1 MKKGKFYHGP
11 VGIGKTKAL
20 KAEFEALDNKSKR
33 WMKARE
39 VALTAE
45 RRGLSGVA
53 TIAESV
59 MHLFIDDLGH
69 ESRTVSYFGTTISPM
84 AELIQAWYDQAQE
97 WPQWNMT
104 IHFTSN
110 LTPDE
115 LRRIYGEFIFD
126 RLIEMCEWVQGDGQ
140 SYRK

>member
-1 MKKGKFYHGP
+1 
-11 VGIGKTKAL
+11 
-20 KAEFEALDNKSKR
+20 
-33 WMKARE
+33 
-39 VALTAE
+39 
-45 RRGLSGVA
+45 
-53 TIAESV
+53 
-59 MHLFIDDLGH
+59 
-69 ESRTVSYFGTTISPM
+69 
-84 AELIQAWYDQAQE
+84 
-97 WPQWNMT
+97 MT